1 MRNKIFSYVKKQYDT
16 DPEYLWSSNPDYAV
30 LRHRRNRK
38 WYGIVMDVQ
47 KSKLGLPDEG
57 RVWVINVKTTSA
69 VIEDI
74 PDSPGFLPRYHMNK
88 KYWLSILLDGT
99 VPEKVVQQF
108 IDTSYELTRDKERS
122 R

>member
-74 PDSPGFLPRYHMNK
+74 PDSPGFLPGYHMKK

>member
-57 RVWVINVKTTSA
+57 RIWVINVKTTSA

-74 PDSPGFLPRYHMNK
+74 PDSQGFLPGYHMNHVNG
-88 KYWLSILLDGT
+88 LTVLLDDTLPDEQILDLLDSSFKLTGT
-99 VPEKVVQQF
+99 KKPN
-108 IDTSYELTRDKERS
+108 
-122 R
+122 